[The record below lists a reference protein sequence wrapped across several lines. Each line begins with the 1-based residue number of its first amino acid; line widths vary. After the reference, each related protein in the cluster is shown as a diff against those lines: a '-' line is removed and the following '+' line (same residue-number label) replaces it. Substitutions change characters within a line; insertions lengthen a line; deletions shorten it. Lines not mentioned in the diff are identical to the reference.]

1 MAASVALPVT
11 ANAATAPATVE
22 RTVDG
27 RILYKA
33 AAGQINKVGIK
44 ASSANGVDVTKIS
57 CTRSGASGG
66 SSYAV
71 LGVSLGDG
79 NDSITYDNATGQ
91 AANSALLMLGSGNDK
106 AVDTGSVDGNEI
118 DGEAGDDTIT
128 VGTDAIVFGDDGND
142 TVHLGARSD
151 AYTFTG
157 NDTVYA
163 DGADSSVYAGRATT
177 PSTAARAGSR

>member
-1 MAASVALPVT
+1 M
-11 ANAATAPATVE
+11 
-22 RTVDG
+22 
-27 RILYKA
+27 
-33 AAGQINKVGIK
+33 GIK

-106 AVDTGSVDGNEI
+106 A
-118 DGEAGDDTIT
+118 ADDTIT

-151 AYTFTG
+151 AYIFTG
-157 NDTVYA
+157 DDTVYA
-163 DGADSSVYAGRATT
+163 DGADSSVYAGPDNGTVYGGLGDDIIYGNDGNDT
-177 PSTAARAGSR
+177 LYGNGGDDVISGDAGNDKLYGGPGRDKLSGGTGTNVVLQD